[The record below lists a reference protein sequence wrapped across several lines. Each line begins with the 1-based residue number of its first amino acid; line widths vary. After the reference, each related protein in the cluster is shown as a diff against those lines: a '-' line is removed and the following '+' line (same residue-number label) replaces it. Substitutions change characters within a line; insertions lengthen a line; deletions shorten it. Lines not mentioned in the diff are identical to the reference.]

1 MLRSEYQ
8 SFMRFVTVAERILI
22 TLWIGGL
29 WVIGY
34 MAVPML
40 FATLDDRKLAGSI
53 AGDFFH
59 VMNYIGL
66 VCGAL
71 LLVSV
76 VVRMRKTWQV
86 WALIA
91 MLALVCVNEFTVQ
104 PLIQELKLLGIAEGS
119 PAQAEFKRL
128 HGLASVLYMITS
140 LLGLSLVIFGLQKN
154 SDL

>member
-1 MLRSEYQ
+1 
-8 SFMRFVTVAERILI
+8 MRFVNVAERLLL
-22 TLWIGGL
+22 TLWVGGL

-40 FATLDDRKLAGSI
+40 FSTLDDRKLAGSI

-66 VCGAL
+66 VCGVL
-71 LLVSV
+71 LLLSV
-76 VVRMRKTWQV
+76 VIRLRKAWQV
-86 WALIA
+86 WALVA

-119 PAQAEFKRL
+119 PAQDEFRRL
-128 HGLASVLYMITS
+128 HGLASVIYMITS
-140 LLGLSLVIFGLQKN
+140 LLGLSLVVFGLQRH
-154 SDL
+154 SDLGNS

>member
-1 MLRSEYQ
+1 VLRSDFR
-8 SFMRFVTVAERILI
+8 SIMRFVTVAERIML
-22 TLWIGGL
+22 TLWVGGL

-40 FATLDDRKLAGSI
+40 FSTLDDRKLAGSI

-66 VCGAL
+66 VCGVLLLISVITRLRKSWQLWAL
-71 LLVSV
+71 L
-76 VVRMRKTWQV
+76 
-86 WALIA
+86 A

-119 PAQAEFKRL
+119 PAQTEFRRL

-140 LLGLSLVIFGLQKN
+140 LIGLSLVIFGLQKN

>member
-1 MLRSEYQ
+1 
-8 SFMRFVTVAERILI
+8 MRFITVSERILL
-22 TLWIGGL
+22 TLWVGGM

-40 FATLDDRKLAGSI
+40 FSTLDDRKLAGNI

-66 VCGAL
+66 VCGVL
-71 LLVSV
+71 LFISV
-76 VVRMRKTWQV
+76 LARLRKSWQV
-86 WALIA
+86 WALLA
-91 MLALVCVNEFTVQ
+91 MLALVSVNEFTVQ
-104 PLIQELKLLGIAEGS
+104 PLIHELKMLGIPEGS

-128 HGLASVLYMITS
+128 HGLASVLFLINS

-154 SDL
+154 SDI